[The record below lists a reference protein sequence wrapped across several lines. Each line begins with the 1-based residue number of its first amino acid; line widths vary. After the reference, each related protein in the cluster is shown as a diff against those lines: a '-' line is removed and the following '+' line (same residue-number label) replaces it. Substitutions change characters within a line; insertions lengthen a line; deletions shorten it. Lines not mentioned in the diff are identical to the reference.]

1 MQLSTWHH
9 IVSAATHVRSQAEG
23 TIIGDQAPNQDS
35 VRTVVMAMTQ
45 SSLETLRR
53 EINGSIDKLQATLNT
68 ELTENEVHQILLPLV
83 IHCDELVLRRLPPK
97 DRPTWR
103 LLQSERYKIDH
114 GGDVFYQLIEERLLK
129 ADTPVLT
136 FEVLYFCLR
145 DGFVGRFEADPS
157 KIATY
162 MARLAA
168 RIPMPA
174 LPTPKKRRKR
184 AGNGATGVGG
194 APGGSPGQA
203 VRTALAKK
211 TAAPPVAPLRSVPA
225 YALYLGTAVVL
236 LLLPFLYVWISNW

>member
-1 MQLSTWHH
+1 VQLSTWHH
-9 IVSAATHVRSQAEG
+9 IVSAASHVRSQAEG
-23 TIIGDQAPNQDS
+23 TIIGGEAPSLDS

-53 EINGSIDKLQATLNT
+53 EINTSIDRLQATLNA

-103 LLQSERYKIDH
+103 MLQNERYKIDD

-145 DGFVGRFEADPS
+145 DGFVGRFESDPS

-174 LPTPKKRRKR
+174 LPAPLKKKKKRPE
-184 AGNGATGVGG
+184 GA
-194 APGGSPGQA
+194 
-203 VRTALAKK
+203 AKK
-211 TAAPPVAPLRSVPA
+211 LRDGARDRPAAGVAVAPLRAVPPV
-225 YALYLGTAVVL
+225 ALYLGTAL
-236 LLLPFLYVWISNW
+236 LLFVIPLLLIWVSNW

>member
-9 IVSAATHVRSQAEG
+9 IVSAASHVRSQAEG
-23 TIIGDQAPNQDS
+23 TIVRPQAPTADS
-35 VRTVVMAMTQ
+35 VHTVVLSMTQ
-45 SSLETLRR
+45 SSLEDLRR
-53 EINGSIDKLQATLNT
+53 EINSSIDKLQATLNS

-83 IHCDELVLRRLPPK
+83 IHCDELVLRRLPPQ

-103 LLQSERYKIDH
+103 MLQNERYKIND

-162 MARLAA
+162 MTRLAA

-174 LPTPKKRRKR
+174 LPAPKKRKERGGRGERRKKEKLALPIAPLVGVKR
-184 AGNGATGVGG
+184 AVPAVALYVG
-194 APGGSPGQA
+194 
-203 VRTALAKK
+203 
-211 TAAPPVAPLRSVPA
+211 TAAL
-225 YALYLGTAVVL
+225 L
-236 LLLPFLYVWISNW
+236 LLLPFLWLWVSNW